1 MQPYWDNLYANDVDV
16 VVGGDD
22 HVYERFAPQ
31 DPQGFYA
38 PGRGIRQFTVGTG
51 GGSLYTFGEPKANS
65 EVRYR
70 ASYGIL
76 KLKLH
81 ASTYEWEY
89 LPTAGTFTD
98 SGSAACH

>member
-1 MQPYWDNLYANDVDV
+1 MQGYWDSLHANEVDV

-22 HVYERFAPQ
+22 HVYERFALQ
-31 DPQGFYA
+31 DPQGFYS
-38 PGRGIRQFTVGTG
+38 PGHGLRQFTVGTG

-76 KLKLH
+76 RLGLH
-81 ASTYEWEY
+81 ATSYDWRY
-89 LPTAGTFTD
+89 VPT
-98 SGSAACH
+98 SGSFSDTGSDSCI